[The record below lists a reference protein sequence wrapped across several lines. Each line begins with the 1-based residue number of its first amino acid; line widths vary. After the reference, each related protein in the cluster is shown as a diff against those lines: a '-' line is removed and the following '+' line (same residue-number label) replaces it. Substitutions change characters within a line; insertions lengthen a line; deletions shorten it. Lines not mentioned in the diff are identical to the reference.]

1 MSEIKKRKSMHR
13 EARMALRVSE
23 LELKLFRAAATRLG
37 LNVSAWIRMVG
48 IEKAKAQDREAS

>member
-48 IEKAKAQDREAS
+48 IKRAKELEREVS